1 MILFKGT
8 SGGFMKRFIVAA
20 TLVTLAV
27 TTDNGYGAQPSRPTI
42 RMAYLQ
48 SDIHHLALWVALD
61 KGLFKENGADVE
73 VKGVFK
79 AGPEIM
85 TAFAAGE
92 LDMAYVGE
100 APSTTAVAN
109 KAARVVVVAQVNTEG
124 SALVVAKKNA
134 GINNLNDLQGK
145 TVAVPGHS
153 TVQDFLLRR
162 ALQGRG
168 LAPKKVNIIVLKPPE
183 MIGALRIGQI
193 DAFIAWEPYPSK
205 ADTMSVGRNLATS
218 KAMWPGHP
226 CCVLVTDQEFIDGH
240 PEMVTAVVK
249 SHIRATDY
257 IHRNPDE
264 AVKIGVKYTGMDEAT
279 VRQAMQN
286 VNYTYEL
293 SIEGEKE
300 YVQFLSELGYIR
312 LDNPDDFVD
321 HFINPDI
328 LKEILSQ

>member
-1 MILFKGT
+1 
-8 SGGFMKRFIVAA
+8 MKRFIVVA
-20 TLVTLAV
+20 TLITLAV
-27 TTDNGYGAQPSRPTI
+27 IVDNGYGTQPLRPPI

-48 SDIHHLALWVALD
+48 SDIHHLALWVALE
-61 KGLFKENGADVE
+61 KGFFKGNGVDVE

-109 KAARVVVVAQVNTEG
+109 KAARVVVVSQVNTEG
-124 SALVVAKKNA
+124 SALVVAKKNSD
-134 GINNLNDLQGK
+134 INHLTDLQGK
-145 TVAVPGHS
+145 RVAVPGHS

-162 ALQGRG
+162 ALRNNGM
-168 LAPKKVNIIVLKPPE
+168 APEQVNIIVLKPPE
-183 MIGALRIGQI
+183 MIGALRTGQI

-218 KAMWPGHP
+218 KEMWPGHP
-226 CCVLVTDQEFIDGH
+226 CCVLVSDQGFVDGH
-240 PEMVTAVVK
+240 PEMVAAVVR
-249 SHIRATDY
+249 SHVQATDY

-264 AVKIGVKYTGMDEAT
+264 AVKIGIKYTGMDEAT
-279 VRQAMQN
+279 VREAVQN
-286 VNYTYEL
+286 VTYTYEL
-293 SIEGEKE
+293 SIQGEKE

-312 LDNPDDFVD
+312 LDNPDGFVD
-321 HFINPDI
+321 QFINPDI
-328 LKEILSQ
+328 LKGILSQ

>member
-1 MILFKGT
+1 
-8 SGGFMKRFIVAA
+8 MKRFIVVA
-20 TLVTLAV
+20 TLITLAV
-27 TTDNGYGAQPSRPTI
+27 IADNGYGTQPLRPPI

-48 SDIHHLALWVALD
+48 SDIHHLALWVALE
-61 KGLFKENGADVE
+61 KGFFKVNGADVE

-109 KAARVVVVAQVNTEG
+109 KAARVVVVSQVNTEG
-124 SALVVAKKNA
+124 SALVVAKKNSD
-134 GINNLNDLQGK
+134 INNLTDLQGK

-162 ALQGRG
+162 ALRDNGM
-168 LAPKKVNIIVLKPPE
+168 APEQVNIIVLKPPE
-183 MIGALRIGQI
+183 MIGALRTGQI

-218 KAMWPGHP
+218 KEMWPGHP
-226 CCVLVTDQEFIDGH
+226 CCVLVSDQGFVDGH
-240 PEMVTAVVK
+240 PEMVAAVVR
-249 SHIRATDY
+249 SHVQATDY

-264 AVKIGVKYTGMDEAT
+264 AVKIGIKYTGMDEAT
-279 VRQAMQN
+279 VREAVQN
-286 VNYTYEL
+286 VTYTYEL
-293 SIEGEKE
+293 SIQGEKE

-312 LDNPDDFVD
+312 LDNPDGFVD
-321 HFINPDI
+321 QFINPDI
-328 LKEILSQ
+328 LKGILSQ

>member
-1 MILFKGT
+1 
-8 SGGFMKRFIVAA
+8 MKRFIVAA
-20 TLVTLAV
+20 TLVTLMMAAHA
-27 TTDNGYGAQPSRPTI
+27 GYGGQPPRPPI

-48 SDIHHLALWVALD
+48 SDIHHLAFWVAIE
-61 KGLFKENGADVE
+61 KGLFKDNGADVK
-73 VKGVFK
+73 VSGVFK

-124 SALVVAKKNA
+124 SALVVAKQNS
-134 GINNLNDLQGK
+134 GISKLTDLQGK

-162 ALQGRG
+162 ALQESG
-168 LAPKKVNIIVLKPPE
+168 LAPKQVKIIVLKPPE

-205 ADTMSVGRNLATS
+205 AGTMTVGRNLATS
-218 KAMWPGHP
+218 KEIWPAHP
-226 CCVLVTDQEFIDGH
+226 CCVLVSDQVFSDAH
-240 PEMVTAVVK
+240 PEMVEAVVR
-249 SHIRATDY
+249 SHVQATDY

-264 AVKIGVKYTGMDEAT
+264 AVKIGIKYTGMDEAT

-312 LDNPDDFVD
+312 LDDPDGFVD
-321 HFINPDI
+321 QFINPDI
-328 LKEILSQ
+328 LKGILSK